1 MKDKKE
7 KKENKMFVLNK
18 MNQEKANLE
27 QNSDEKVEQKPESV
41 VQVSESQNESKRKAK
56 LEQDRLLREERLN
69 ASGNDKLVRELQK
82 NEISRVKPV
91 KKRGRK
97 QKTPPLRN
105 EKGIKLNK
113 DGTEDKRSANYY
125 NGPLY
130 KSILARKK
138 EAVESEPSKKK
149 VVYTPIV
156 ESDSESDAEFEIEFQ
171 PTPAPVVSQGTNDF
185 LKKQEADRE
194 KMFSDQLKAM
204 ELENKKLKD
213 DFHFNSHLNRISLSA
228 RSMKLKF

>member
-1 MKDKKE
+1 
-7 KKENKMFVLNK
+7 
-18 MNQEKANLE
+18 MNQEKVNLE
-27 QNSDEKVEQKPESV
+27 QNPNDKVEQKPESV
-41 VQVSESQNESKRKAK
+41 VQVSESENESKRKAK
-56 LEQDRLLREERLN
+56 LEQDRILREQRLN

-82 NEISRVKPV
+82 NVIERVKPV
-91 KKRGRK
+91 KKKGRK

-125 NGPLY
+125 SGPLY
-130 KSILARKK
+130 KAILARKK
-138 EAVESEPSKKK
+138 EAADVSEVTKKK

-156 ESDSESDAEFEIEFQ
+156 ESDSESDVEFEITPSELI
-171 PTPAPVVSQGTNDF
+171 PTPPVVSQGTNDY

>member
-1 MKDKKE
+1 
-7 KKENKMFVLNK
+7 

-41 VQVSESQNESKRKAK
+41 VQVSESQNESKRKVK
-56 LEQDRLLREERLN
+56 LEQDRILREERLN

-82 NEISRVKPV
+82 DEIKRVKPV
-91 KKRGRK
+91 KTRRTKRT
-97 QKTPPLRN
+97 KTPPMRN

-113 DGTEDKRSANYY
+113 DGTEDKRSANFY

-138 EAVESEPSKKK
+138 QEEPEKK

-156 ESDSESDAEFEIEFQ
+156 ESDSESDVEFEIEIQ
-171 PTPAPVVSQGTNDF
+171 ASAPAPAPVVSQGTNDY

-194 KMFSDQLKAM
+194 KIFSDQLKAM

>member
-1 MKDKKE
+1 MNE
-7 KKENKMFVLNK
+7 ENVK
-18 MNQEKANLE
+18 LE
-27 QNSDEKVEQKPESV
+27 QNPNDKVEQKPESV

-69 ASGNDKLVRELQK
+69 ASGNDRLVRELQK

-91 KKRGRK
+91 KKKRTK
-97 QKTPPLRN
+97 TKKTPPLRN

-113 DGTEDKRSANYY
+113 DGTEDKRSANFY

-138 EAVESEPSKKK
+138 EVEETPKKK

-156 ESDSESDAEFEIEFQ
+156 ESDSDTDVEFEIELMQ
-171 PTPAPVVSQGTNDF
+171 PVSAPAPTPLPVEQHNGTNEY
-185 LKKQEADRE
+185 LKKQEAERE
-194 KMFSDQLKAM
+194 KMLSEQIKAM

-228 RSMKLKF
+228 RNMKLKF

>member
-1 MKDKKE
+1 
-7 KKENKMFVLNK
+7 

-27 QNSDEKVEQKPESV
+27 QNPNDKVEQKPESL

-56 LEQDRLLREERLN
+56 LEQDRILREERLN

-82 NEISRVKPV
+82 NVIERVKPV
-91 KKRGRK
+91 KKKGRK
-97 QKTPPLRN
+97 KKTPPLRN

-113 DGTEDKRSANYY
+113 DGTEDQRSANYY

-130 KSILARKK
+130 KAILARKK

-156 ESDSESDAEFEIEFQ
+156 ESDSESDVEFDITPIASQ
-171 PTPAPVVSQGTNDF
+171 PIPIPTSQGTNDY
-185 LKKQEADRE
+185 LKKEADRE

-204 ELENKKLKD
+204 EVENKKLKD

>member
-1 MKDKKE
+1 MNE
-7 KKENKMFVLNK
+7 ENVK
-18 MNQEKANLE
+18 LE
-27 QNSDEKVEQKPESV
+27 QNPNDKVEQKPESV

-69 ASGNDKLVRELQK
+69 ASGNDRLVRELQK

-91 KKRGRK
+91 KKKRTK
-97 QKTPPLRN
+97 TKKTPPLRN

-113 DGTEDKRSANYY
+113 DGTEDKRSANFY

-138 EAVESEPSKKK
+138 EVEETPKKK

-156 ESDSESDAEFEIEFQ
+156 ESDSDTDVEFEIELMQ
-171 PTPAPVVSQGTNDF
+171 PAPTPLPVEQHNGTNEY
-185 LKKQEADRE
+185 LKKQEAERE
-194 KMFSDQLKAM
+194 KMLSEQIKAM

-228 RSMKLKF
+228 RNMKLKF

>member
-1 MKDKKE
+1 MNE
-7 KKENKMFVLNK
+7 ENVK
-18 MNQEKANLE
+18 LE
-27 QNSDEKVEQKPESV
+27 QNPNDKVEQKPESV

-69 ASGNDKLVRELQK
+69 ASGNDRLVRELQK

-91 KKRGRK
+91 KKKRTK
-97 QKTPPLRN
+97 TKKTPPLRN

-113 DGTEDKRSANYY
+113 DGTEDKRSANFY

-138 EAVESEPSKKK
+138 EAEETPKKK

-156 ESDSESDAEFEIEFQ
+156 ESDSDTDVEFEIELMQ
-171 PTPAPVVSQGTNDF
+171 PAPTPIPVEQHNGTNEY
-185 LKKQEADRE
+185 LKKQEAERE
-194 KMFSDQLKAM
+194 KMLSEQIKAM

-228 RSMKLKF
+228 RNMKLKF

>member
-1 MKDKKE
+1 
-7 KKENKMFVLNK
+7 
-18 MNQEKANLE
+18 MNQQNVKLE
-27 QNSDEKVEQKPESV
+27 QNPNDKVEQKPESV

-91 KKRGRK
+91 KKKGRK

-130 KSILARKK
+130 KAILARKK

-156 ESDSESDAEFEIEFQ
+156 ESDSDTDVEFEIELMQ
-171 PTPAPVVSQGTNDF
+171 PVSAPAPTPLPVEQHNGTNEY
-185 LKKQEADRE
+185 LKKQEAERE
-194 KMFSDQLKAM
+194 KMLSEQIKAM

-228 RSMKLKF
+228 RNMKLKF

>member
-1 MKDKKE
+1 
-7 KKENKMFVLNK
+7 

-27 QNSDEKVEQKPESV
+27 QNQNDKVEQKPESL

-56 LEQDRLLREERLN
+56 LEQDRILREERLN

-82 NEISRVKPV
+82 NVIERVKPV
-91 KKRGRK
+91 KKKGRK

-113 DGTEDKRSANYY
+113 DGTEDKRSANFY

-138 EAVESEPSKKK
+138 EATDEKK

-156 ESDSESDAEFEIEFQ
+156 ESDSESDVEFDITPIASQ
-171 PTPAPVVSQGTNDF
+171 PIPIPTSQGTNDY